1 MRGYCE
7 NCMEIRTDTFD
18 DIWGFAF
25 VASVPQCLRCGS
37 IVELKE
43 NGQSG
48 HELEEN
54 DGEDEAGLAG

>member
-1 MRGYCE
+1 M
-7 NCMEIRTDTFD
+7 CMEIRTDTFED
-18 DIWGFAF
+18 VWGFAF

-48 HELEEN
+48 NEIAESN
-54 DGEDEAGLAG
+54 DEDEAGLDRMRLK